1 MIRYILFFVWVI
13 VCFGIL
19 FAFLHFAALPKK
31 DTKTYEIRRSVLQLF
46 VSLPLAAGV
55 LFLLIHLNRLESGAS
70 GWFLYWVNGILVF
83 LAGVGIWGIL
93 DFLNYRVWYDEEK
106 IIRRNASGWRKVF
119 YFEEIVG
126 VSRQPWTTTVVFH
139 KGKICLN
146 EMCRGQEKFLFYAVK
161 QYKADHDG
169 ETLPEVETVN
179 SEEFGIIAFVCAFFL
194 LFAIS
199 YLMPASKM
207 TAAEF
212 TGTITNV
219 YQDLVS
225 GNDVVFQMS
234 GIHKSFRVTNGAD
247 AIDDFAKM
255 KSESHHGMKF
265 SIDAEEIGNDE
276 DSYYKVWQ
284 IEDKNGKRYLTYNES
299 NRQEWKADFKRKLV
313 MAGLGILVITVFLL
327 ASLAYAM
334 PKRFIRLRCFFFR
347 S

>member
-1 MIRYILFFVWVI
+1 
-13 VCFGIL
+13 
-19 FAFLHFAALPKK
+19 
-31 DTKTYEIRRSVLQLF
+31 
-46 VSLPLAAGV
+46 
-55 LFLLIHLNRLESGAS
+55 
-70 GWFLYWVNGILVF
+70 
-83 LAGVGIWGIL
+83 
-93 DFLNYRVWYDEEK
+93 
-106 IIRRNASGWRKVF
+106 
-119 YFEEIVG
+119 
-126 VSRQPWTTTVVFH
+126 
-139 KGKICLN
+139 
-146 EMCRGQEKFLFYAVK
+146 MCRGQEKFLFYAVK
-161 QYKADHDG
+161 QYKAYHDG
-169 ETLPEVETVN
+169 ETLPEVKTVN

-207 TAAEF
+207 TTAEF

-225 GNDVVFQMS
+225 
-234 GIHKSFRVTNGAD
+234 
-247 AIDDFAKM
+247 
-255 KSESHHGMKF
+255 
-265 SIDAEEIGNDE
+265 GNDE

-334 PKRFIRLRCFFFR
+334 PKRFIRLRRFFFR

>member
-1 MIRYILFFVWVI
+1 MTRYSLFFVWAI

-19 FAFLHFAALPKK
+19 LAFFHFASVPKK

-46 VSLPLAAGV
+46 VSVLLAVGV
-55 LFLLIHLNRLESGAS
+55 SFLLIYLNRPESGDL
-70 GWFLYWVNGILVF
+70 GWYAYFVNGILAF
-83 LAGVGIWGIL
+83 LEGAGIWGIL

-106 IIRRNASGWRKVF
+106 IIRRNAFGWRRVF

-126 VSRQPWTTTVVFH
+126 VSQQPWIMTVVFR

-146 EMCRGQEKFLFYAVK
+146 EMCRGQEKFLFYALK
-161 QYKADHDG
+161 RYKAYHDG

-179 SEEFGIIAFVCAFFL
+179 PEEFGIIAFVCAFFL
-194 LFAIS
+194 MFAIS

-207 TAAEF
+207 TTAEF

-225 GNDVVFQMS
+225 GNDVVFQLS
-234 GIHKSFRVTNGAD
+234 GILKSFRVTNGAD
-247 AIDDFAKM
+247 AIDDFVKM

-276 DSYYKVWQ
+276 NSYYKVWQ
-284 IEDKNGKRYLTYNES
+284 IEDKNGKQYLTYKES
-299 NRQEWKADFKRKLV
+299 NRQEWKADLKRKLV
-313 MAGLGILVITVFLL
+313 MACLGILVITVFLL

-334 PKRFIRLRCFFFR
+334 PRRFIRLRRFFFR